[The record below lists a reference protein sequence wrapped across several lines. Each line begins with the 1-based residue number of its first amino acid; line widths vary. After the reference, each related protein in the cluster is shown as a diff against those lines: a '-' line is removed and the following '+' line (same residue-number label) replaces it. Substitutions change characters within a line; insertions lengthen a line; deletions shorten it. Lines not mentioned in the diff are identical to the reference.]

1 MGLWQRGAA
10 LVKEEDYRVK
20 EQEKKTKTKELFETN
35 QQDYGIDAIGLH
47 SLNRI
52 VCLWYCASDDSHL
65 RKPGFLPNSYILW
78 ELSVEHVNP
87 GKEGWEEGK
96 VEEER
101 EWRSEPSRAGHDNK
115 QELRIP
121 ADLKASGTSYTP

>member
-1 MGLWQRGAA
+1 M
-10 LVKEEDYRVK
+10 
-20 EQEKKTKTKELFETN
+20 FETN

-101 EWRSEPSRAGHDNK
+101 EWRSEPSRAG
-115 QELRIP
+115 QENSRSCASQQTSRPLEHLTHLEAVGSRLPRGCSLRVG
-121 ADLKASGTSYTP
+121 DLNEIISSDHGD